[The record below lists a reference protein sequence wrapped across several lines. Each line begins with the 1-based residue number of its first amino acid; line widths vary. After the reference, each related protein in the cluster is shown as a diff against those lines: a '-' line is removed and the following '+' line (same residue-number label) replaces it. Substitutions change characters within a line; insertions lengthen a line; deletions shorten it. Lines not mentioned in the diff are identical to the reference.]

1 MLSHVQSLC
10 RRLGNGNGTV
20 REWPLREGASWRRD
34 DRRSKLELMTRTIE
48 DLIPDYLRG
57 LPVYVPGK
65 PIEEVER
72 ELKVHAVK
80 LASNENPLGPSP
92 KAIAAAHAVLGDANR
107 YPDGGTHLLRKALA
121 ERHGVSPE
129 EVFIGLGSSEIID
142 LASRVLLR
150 AGLQGLTSEGT
161 YAPFSVAIRAS
172 GAELVLVPQR
182 EFAFDLKAM
191 SRAIT
196 PKTGVIYLA
205 NPNNPTGSAFTSKEF
220 EEFLARVPDG
230 VLVVL
235 DEAYIDYAMSMGLR
249 DAVEAYRKRK
259 NLLILR
265 TFSKVY
271 GLAGLRI
278 GYAIGRPELLSAMN
292 KLRTPFNTSG
302 VAQAAALAAL
312 DDNEHVTRCIQSNAA
327 ERKRLSEGL
336 TKLGFRPVAS
346 EANFVFMVVGPEAT
360 ALSDGLLQ
368 MGVIVRPLGWMGFP
382 EAMRIS
388 VGTAEENDKCLS
400 AMTQVISRRAGKS
413 ELAAR

>member
-1 MLSHVQSLC
+1 
-10 RRLGNGNGTV
+10 
-20 REWPLREGASWRRD
+20 
-34 DRRSKLELMTRTIE
+34 MTRTIE
-48 DLIPDYLRG
+48 ELIPDYLRG

-72 ELKVHAVK
+72 ELKIHAVK

-92 KAIAAAHAVLGDANR
+92 KAIAAARAVLGDSNR
-107 YPDGGTHLLRKALA
+107 YPDGGTHALRQTLA
-121 ERHGVSPE
+121 ERRGVSLE
-129 EVFIGLGSSEIID
+129 EIFVGLGSSEIID
-142 LASRVLLR
+142 LAARVLLR

-182 EFAFDLKAM
+182 QFAFDLRAM
-191 SRAIT
+191 AKAIT

-205 NPNNPTGSAFTSKEF
+205 NPNNPTGSAFARKEF
-220 EEFLARVPDG
+220 EEFLEQVPDG

-235 DEAYIDYAMSMGLR
+235 DEAYIDYAVSMGLR
-249 DAVEAYRKRK
+249 DSVEAYRKRK

-312 DDNEHVTRCIQSNAA
+312 DDTEHVTRCIETNAR
-327 ERKRLSEGL
+327 ERKRLSEAL
-336 TKLGFRPVAS
+336 AKMGFLPVPS
-346 EANFVFMVVGPEAT
+346 EANFVFIVVGPDAK
-360 ALSDGLLQ
+360 ALSDDLLQ

-382 EAMRIS
+382 DALRIS

-400 AMTQVISRRAGKS
+400 AMARAILKRAGKG

>member
-1 MLSHVQSLC
+1 
-10 RRLGNGNGTV
+10 
-20 REWPLREGASWRRD
+20 
-34 DRRSKLELMTRTIE
+34 MTRTIE

-72 ELKVHAVK
+72 ELKIHAVK

-92 KAIAAAHAVLGDANR
+92 KGIAAARAVLEDSNR
-107 YPDGGTHLLRKALA
+107 YPDGGTHALRQALA

-129 EVFIGLGSSEIID
+129 EVFIGLGSSELID
-142 LASRVLLR
+142 LAAHVLLR
-150 AGLQGLTSEGT
+150 PGVQGLTSEGT

-182 EFAFDLKAM
+182 HYAFDLGAM
-191 SRAIT
+191 AEAIT
-196 PKTGVIYLA
+196 PKTGLIYLA
-205 NPNNPTGSAFTSKEF
+205 NPNNPTGSAFTSREF
-220 EEFLARVPDG
+220 ADFLEKVPDG

-235 DEAYIDYAMSMGLR
+235 DEAYIHYAVSVGLR
-249 DAVEAYRKRK
+249 DSVEADRKRK

-278 GYAIGRPELLSAMN
+278 GYAIGTAELLTAMN

-312 DDNEHVTRCIQSNAA
+312 DDNEHVTRCIQTNAR
-327 ERKRLSEGL
+327 ERKRLSEDL
-336 TKLGFRPVAS
+336 AKMGFRPVPS
-346 EANFVFMVVGPEAT
+346 EAN
-360 ALSDGLLQ
+360 
-368 MGVIVRPLGWMGFP
+368 
-382 EAMRIS
+382 
-388 VGTAEENDKCLS
+388 
-400 AMTQVISRRAGKS
+400 
-413 ELAAR
+413 

>member
-1 MLSHVQSLC
+1 
-10 RRLGNGNGTV
+10 
-20 REWPLREGASWRRD
+20 
-34 DRRSKLELMTRTIE
+34 MTRTIE
-48 DLIPDYLRG
+48 ELIPDYLRG

-72 ELKVHAVK
+72 ELKIHAVK

-92 KAIAAAHAVLGDANR
+92 MAIAAAHAVLGDSNR
-107 YPDGGTHLLRKALA
+107 YPDGGTNLLRGKIA
-121 ERHGVSPE
+121 ERCGVAPE
-129 EVFIGLGSSEIID
+129 EIFIGLGSSEIID
-142 LASRVLLR
+142 LAARVLLR
-150 AGLQGLTSEGT
+150 PGLQGLTSEGT

-182 EFAFDLKAM
+182 DFAFDLKAM
-191 SRAIT
+191 AKAIT

-205 NPNNPTGSAFTSKEF
+205 NPNNPTGSTFGRAELD
-220 EEFLARVPDG
+220 EFLSAVPDG

-235 DEAYIDYAMSMGLR
+235 DEAYIHYAVSMGLR
-249 DAVEAYRKRK
+249 DSIEAYRKRT

-265 TFSKVY
+265 TFSKVH

-278 GYAIGRPELLSAMN
+278 GSAIGRPELLLAMN
-292 KLRTPFNTSG
+292 KLKTPFNTSG

-312 DDNEHVTRCIQSNAA
+312 DDREHVRRCIETNAT

-336 TKLGFRPVAS
+336 AKLGFQPVPS
-346 EANFVFMVVGPEAT
+346 EGNFVFIVVGPEAK
-360 ALSDGLLQ
+360 AICDDLLHL
-368 MGVIVRPLGWMGFP
+368 GVIVRPLGWMGFP

-400 AMTQVISRRAGKS
+400 AMARLMSKRAG
-413 ELAAR
+413 EGQLAAR